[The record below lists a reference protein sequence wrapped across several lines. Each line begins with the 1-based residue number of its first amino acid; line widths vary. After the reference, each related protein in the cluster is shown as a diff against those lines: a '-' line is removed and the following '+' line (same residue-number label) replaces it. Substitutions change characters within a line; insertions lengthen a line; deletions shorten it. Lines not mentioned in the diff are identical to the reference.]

1 MYHRAIK
8 CDMEGNMSNNKDLI
22 RIFTELEKMNIR
34 LNELET
40 FKSGCEKENKPQKM
54 GLFSFIKEK
63 ISMFI
68 TFLIKL

>member
-1 MYHRAIK
+1 MYLRVIK
-8 CDMEGNMSNNKDLI
+8 CEMEATVMNNKDLM
-22 RIFTELEKMNIR
+22 RIYTELEKMNTR
-34 LNELET
+34 LNELEN

-63 ISMFI
+63 MVMFI

>member
-1 MYHRAIK
+1 
-8 CDMEGNMSNNKDLI
+8 MEGTMMNNKELV
-22 RIFTELEKMNIR
+22 RIFTELEKMNVR

-40 FKSGCEKENKPQKM
+40 FKSGCEKENKPKKM